1 MKIEID
7 INKDYIIEKL
17 KNGLVNLVFLVY
29 SWFIHEG
36 EILGYILAVFH
47 ILVSTTVF
55 MFIIICHTI
64 CPDFWLQVIVFTCLF
79 FIWLQHVTLNVCV
92 VILAEKV
99 LTKNVSPFVEVMKK
113 LLESYNISLEQF
125 GIYFMIAETV
135 GVFAFALELVSRTSV
150 YIQRYFTKNMI

>member
-1 MKIEID
+1 MKIVID
-7 INKDYIIEKL
+7 IDKQYIIDKL
-17 KNGLVNLVFLVY
+17 QTGLVNLVFLIY

-47 ILVSTTVF
+47 ILISITVF

-64 CPDFWLQVIVFTCLF
+64 YPDFWLQVIVFTCLF

-99 LTKNVSPFVEVMKK
+99 LTKNVSPFVEVMKN
-113 LLESYNISLEQF
+113 LLHSYNISLEQF
-125 GIYFMIAETV
+125 GIYFMITETV
-135 GVFAFALELVSRTSV
+135 GVFAFALELVSRISV
-150 YIQRYFTKNMI
+150 YAQRYFMKNMV